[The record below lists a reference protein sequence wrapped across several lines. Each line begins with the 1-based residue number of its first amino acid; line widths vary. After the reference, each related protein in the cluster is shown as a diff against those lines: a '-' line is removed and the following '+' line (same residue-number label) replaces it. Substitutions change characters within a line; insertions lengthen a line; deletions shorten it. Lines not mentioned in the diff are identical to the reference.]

1 MGSPINISFVHH
13 FSYATPNEW
22 ILEAIM
28 LKQPVVGYSEVR
40 DLFVFLLFV
49 YHSYPDQFIDLSRA
63 CWWVKTVFP
72 NTLALH
78 KLTDKKK
85 SVVKTENQRWFQL
98 SVAK

>member
-1 MGSPINISFVHH
+1 MSQLIKRFSEDSGPWTMGSPINISFVHH

-28 LKQPVVGYSEVR
+28 LKQPVVDYSEVR

-63 CWWVKTVFP
+63 YWWVKTVF
-72 NTLALH
+72 H
-78 KLTDKKK
+78 
-85 SVVKTENQRWFQL
+85 
-98 SVAK
+98 